1 MELFLGASDRLGLS
15 FEGDVLLQEWGMMG
29 RHGRGN

>member
-1 MELFLGASDRLGLS
+1 LGLS
-15 FEGDVLLQEWGMMG
+15 FEGDTLLQEWGMMG